1 MSIDVEKI
9 KAEIS
14 AQIKICDAYLKRDP
28 DPDAQQRVAELEKNP
43 CSSGLYYLNA
53 IYKDGY
59 VENAPHNI
67 YETQKVGYDEQRIDG
82 YIIIDNGLWTKDT
95 LSGTPNVLPS
105 YLDQYI
111 NDKTVYIDY
120 SKLSKIFQETL
131 DKTHNDPNNKRSC
144 ILH

>member
-53 IYKDGY
+53 IYKAGH
-59 VENAPHNI
+59 VENAPYSINGSI
-67 YETQKVGYDEQRIDG
+67 TLDYNEEIINGYIIREQRIMV
-82 YIIIDNGLWTKDT
+82 K
-95 LSGTPNVLPS
+95 
-105 YLDQYI
+105 
-111 NDKTVYIDY
+111 K
-120 SKLSKIFQETL
+120 
-131 DKTHNDPNNKRSC
+131 
-144 ILH
+144 